1 MLELLRSHLLAMATA
16 YTAATGTNAP
26 TIGKLA
32 LNDHNFFRRVR
43 NGDGF
48 TVKSYDR
55 AQTWFDTN
63 WPAGAKWPADVP
75 RPSASVVAA

>member
-1 MLELLRSHLLAMATA
+1 MLELLRSHLLGVAAA

-43 NGDGF
+43 KGEGF

-55 AQTWFDTN
+55 TQTWFDNN
-63 WPAGAKWPADVP
+63 WPAGADWPAGVP
-75 RPSASVVAA
+75 RPSSSVVAA